1 MQKPFRE
8 KKNNLFFIILLI
20 LLGCIIYSNTFSC
33 SFHFDDIKSI
43 TENPSIK
50 NISAL
55 KDIWDF
61 WPTRFLTYISLALNY
76 HFHKLNV
83 FGYHL
88 VNLLIHLCSGIL
100 VWWLALLTFTTP
112 LLKEKKLKQ
121 NARLAAFFTAL
132 IFVTHPLGTQG
143 VTYIVQRA
151 VSLASLFY
159 LLSLCLYIKS
169 RQKSLKGAWYYLGS
183 LLAAVLAMFTKEMT
197 ITLPFMILLYENY
210 FLKEKKMPWKT
221 LAPFLAALIIIPMTM
236 VLTKEVNFAQMH
248 RVIEVSSV
256 NISPG
261 QYLLTQFRVFLTYV
275 RLLFVPINQN
285 LDYDYSLAKSLF
297 EFPILVS
304 FFAF

>member
-8 KKNNLFFIILLI
+8 KKNNLFFILLLI
-20 LLGCIIYSNTFSC
+20 LLGCVIYSNTFFC

-43 TENPSIK
+43 TENPSLK
-50 NISAL
+50 DISAL
-55 KDIWDF
+55 KAIWDF

-76 HFHKLNV
+76 HFHRLNV

-100 VWWLALLTFTTP
+100 VWWLALLTFSAP
-112 LLKEKKLKQ
+112 VLKEKKLKQ

-132 IFVTHPLGTQG
+132 IFVTHPLGTQS

-169 RQKSLKGAWYYLGS
+169 RLLQQGKEKSTRREGWYYLGS

-221 LAPFLAALIIIPMTM
+221 LAPFLAALVIIPITM
-236 VLTKEVNFAQMH
+236 ALTKEVNFAQMH
-248 RVIEVSSV
+248 RVIEVNPV
-256 NISPG
+256 NISLG
-261 QYLLTQFRVFLTYV
+261 NIF
-275 RLLFVPINQN
+275 
-285 LDYDYSLAKSLF
+285 
-297 EFPILVS
+297 
-304 FFAF
+304 